1 MPIDNA
7 YNRSI
12 AQQLSVINQRFIETF
27 GNDKTVAADAV
38 FGNANKEDLNLM
50 KGGTMLGRNDPAPF
64 TSPVP
69 ISKYGSLYANQ
80 IDNPLLAENAG
91 LVWNAGKYTSYHDT
105 GEIGEKV
112 EHILIGGNRISANDK
127 DVKEGDELIS
137 DEGKAYRKVGG
148 FFFLIAIAIKLAAK
162 AAAKA
167 AAIAAKKA
175 IAAAKA
181 AVKKAVK
188 KKVKAKVKQNV
199 RQKIQDRV
207 KQEIKKEVKGRV
219 KESARERLERL
230 KTGKPEVD
238 NQGFEKIIGRTQD
251 LEALRANPDADPKRI
266 KQKEAAIRRAEEI
279 AHKKGLK
286 NYLKK
291 NRVGKDANFTQAD
304 VDKLKREIT
313 EKKEKEKQYDLKRA
327 REEWERQKAKVRGE
341 KADAQRA
348 FDEAKNAKYS
358 NKEAIRQKDRDI
370 ADLKVKFE
378 RMIARKKAER
388 DAKEDKLL
396 QQMRDKEA
404 AQKVKIEK
412 ERAYIKKL
420 GTPEQQAQLKET
432 MRKEEEARKEAERQA
447 KEAERK
453 AKEAEEARIKAEK
466 QAEKDRIQA
475 EKDAKAEKER
485 LAQEERDR
493 KEQEAIDY
501 KMAKKEEAHRVG
513 NINQLA
519 PVPEK
524 APPRNRQSY
533 FGGAKKNARAEVV
546 SKIMKEKGL
555 SMIQASKYVKEHN
568 LY

>member
-12 AQQLSVINQRFIETF
+12 AQQLSEINQRYIETF
-27 GNDKTVAADAV
+27 GNDKTVAADAT

-64 TSPVP
+64 TSPIP
-69 ISKYGSLYANQ
+69 TSKYGSLYANQ

-105 GEIGEKV
+105 GEVGERV
-112 EHILIGGNRISANDK
+112 EHILIGGNHISANDK

-167 AAIAAKKA
+167 AAIALKKA

-207 KQEIKKEVKGRV
+207 KKEIKKEVKGRV
-219 KESARERLERL
+219 KESARDRLERL
-230 KTGKPEVD
+230 KTGEPKVD
-238 NQGFEKIIGRTQD
+238 NQGFEKIIQRTQE
-251 LEALRANPDADPKRI
+251 LEALRADPDADPKRI
-266 KQKEAAIRRAEEI
+266 KQKEAAIRRAETI
-279 AHKKGLK
+279 AHQKGLK
-286 NYLKK
+286 TYLQE

-304 VDKLKREIT
+304 VDKIKRELT

-327 REEWERQKAKVRGE
+327 KEEWERQKAQVRGE
-341 KADAQRA
+341 KADAQKA
-348 FDEAKNAKYS
+348 FDEAKNAKLD

-420 GTPEQQAQLKET
+420 GTPEQQQQLKET
-432 MRKEEEARKEAERQA
+432 MRKEEEARKEAER
-447 KEAERK
+447 K
-453 AKEAEEARIKAEK
+453 AREAEEARIKAEK
-466 QAEKDRIQA
+466 E
-475 EKDAKAEKER
+475 AKAEKER
-485 LAQEERDR
+485 LEKEAKAEKERLEQEERDR

-513 NINQLA
+513 NLNDLA
-519 PVPEK
+519 NVPEK

-533 FGGAKKNARAEVV
+533 FGGSKKNARAEVV
-546 SKIMKEKGL
+546 RKVMKEKGL

>member
-1 MPIDNA
+1 MPIDND

-12 AQQLSVINQRFIETF
+12 AQQLLEINQKYIATY
-27 GNDKTVAADAV
+27 GNETVAADAV

-64 TSPVP
+64 TSPQP
-69 ISKYGSLYANQ
+69 ISKWGSLYANA

-105 GEIGEKV
+105 GEVGSGV
-112 EHILIGGNRISANDK
+112 EHILIGGHRISANDK

-148 FFFLIAIAIKLAAK
+148 FFFLIAIAIKIAAK

-167 AAIAAKKA
+167 AAIALKKA

-188 KKVKAKVKQNV
+188 KKVKAKVKKNV

-238 NQGFEKIIGRTQD
+238 NKGFEKIIGRTQD
-251 LEALRANPDADPKRI
+251 LDALRNDPDADPQRI

-286 NYLKK
+286 QYLQE

-341 KADAQRA
+341 KADAQKA
-348 FDEAKNAKYS
+348 FDEAKNAKLD

-420 GTPEQQAQLKET
+420 GTPEQQQQLKET
-432 MRKEEEARKEAERQA
+432 MRKEEEAR

-466 QAEKDRIQA
+466 E
-475 EKDAKAEKER
+475 AKAEKER
-485 LAQEERDR
+485 LEREAKEEKERLEREEKER

-513 NINQLA
+513 NLNELA

-524 APPRNRQSY
+524 APPRNRESY
-533 FGGAKKNARAEVV
+533 FGGSKKNARAEVV
-546 SKIMKEKGL
+546 RKVMKEKGL

>member
-1 MPIDNA
+1 MPIDNE

-12 AQQLSVINQRFIETF
+12 AQQVLEMNKRFIATF
-27 GNDKTVAADAV
+27 GNDKSVAADAV

-69 ISKYGSLYANQ
+69 TSKWGSLYANQ

-105 GEIGEKV
+105 GEVGSGV
-112 EHILIGGNRISANDK
+112 EHILIGGHRISANDK

-148 FFFLIAIAIKLAAK
+148 FFFLIAIAIKIAAK

-167 AAIAAKKA
+167 AAIALKKA

-188 KKVKAKVKQNV
+188 KKVKAKVKKNV

-230 KTGKPEVD
+230 KTGNQQVD
-238 NQGFEKIIGRTQD
+238 NNGFEQIIGRTQD
-251 LEALRANPDADPKRI
+251 LEALRNDPDADPQRI
-266 KQKEAAIRRAEEI
+266 KQKEAAIRRAETI

-286 NYLKK
+286 NYLKE

-341 KADAQRA
+341 KADAQKA
-348 FDEAKNAKYS
+348 FDNAKNAKLD

-420 GTPEQQAQLKET
+420 GTPEQQQQLKET
-432 MRKEEEARKEAERQA
+432 IRKEEEAR

-485 LAQEERDR
+485 LEQEERDR

-519 PVPEK
+519 PVPER

-533 FGGAKKNARAEVV
+533 FGGSKKNARAEVV
-546 SKIMKEKGL
+546 RKVMKEKGL

>member
-1 MPIDNA
+1 MPIDNE

-12 AQQLSVINQRFIETF
+12 AQQVLEMNKRFIATF
-27 GNDKTVAADAV
+27 GNSESVAADAV

-69 ISKYGSLYANQ
+69 TSKWGSLYANQ

-105 GEIGEKV
+105 GEVGEKV
-112 EHILIGGNRISANDK
+112 EHILVGGNIVKADTK
-127 DVKEGDELIS
+127 LLKEGDEIIS
-137 DEGKAYRKVGG
+137 DEGKAYRKEGG
-148 FFFLIAIAIKLAAK
+148 FFWFIAIAIALAKK

-167 AAIAAKKA
+167 AALAVKLA
-175 IAAAKA
+175 IKAAKA

-188 KKVKAKVKQNV
+188 KKVKAKVKNKVKNKV
-199 RQKIQDRV
+199 RDRI
-207 KQEIKKEVKGRV
+207 KAEIKKEIKGEVKGRV

-230 KTGKPEVD
+230 KTGDKQVD
-238 NQGFEKIIGRTQD
+238 NHGFEKIIGRTQD
-251 LEALRANPDADPKRI
+251 LDAMRADPDANPQRI
-266 KQKEAAIRRAEEI
+266 KQKEAAIRRAEVI
-279 AHKKGLK
+279 AQKKGLK
-286 NYLKK
+286 NYLQT

-327 REEWERQKAKVRGE
+327 REEWEAQKAKVRGE
-341 KADAQRA
+341 KADAQKA
-348 FDEAKNAKYS
+348 FDEAKNAKLD
-358 NKEAIRQKDRDI
+358 NKQAIRQKDKDI

-396 QQMRDKEA
+396 DQMRDKEA
-404 AQKVKIEK
+404 AQKLKIEK

-420 GTPEQQAQLKET
+420 GTPEQQQQLKET
-432 MRKEEEARKEAERQA
+432 IKKEEEAR

-485 LAQEERDR
+485 LIQEEKDR
-493 KEQEAIDY
+493 VEQEAIDY

-524 APPRNRQSY
+524 APPRNRESY
-533 FGGAKKNARAEVV
+533 FGGSKKNARAEVV
-546 SKIMKEKGL
+546 RKVMKEKGL
-555 SMIQASKYVKEHN
+555 GMIQASKYVKEHN